1 MLSAGD
7 QSPLY
12 YTTCGH
18 AKTNAATDVTPPFL
32 QAKLEAETRL
42 EGAAMILVLML
53 AAALAMPPEQAPQ
66 TPQERMD
73 ALQQVYD
80 TSCGNRGYGEYDDVC
95 NSIRDQIKQ
104 ADREL
109 TRKARTPRKL
119 AEKPAAML
127 PPAAAPVSAA
137 TDTPPTT
144 APPGGYSAAPASPKR

>member
-1 MLSAGD
+1 
-7 QSPLY
+7 
-12 YTTCGH
+12 
-18 AKTNAATDVTPPFL
+18 
-32 QAKLEAETRL
+32 
-42 EGAAMILVLML
+42 
-53 AAALAMPPEQAPQ
+53 
-66 TPQERMD
+66 MD